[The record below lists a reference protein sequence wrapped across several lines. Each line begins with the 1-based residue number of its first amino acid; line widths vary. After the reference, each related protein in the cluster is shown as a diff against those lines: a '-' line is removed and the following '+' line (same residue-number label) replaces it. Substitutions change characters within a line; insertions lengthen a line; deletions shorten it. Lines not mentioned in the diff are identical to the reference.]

1 MRIKWLGHA
10 CFVIESNQGIKVL
23 TDPYK
28 VEKNIKYT
36 TIDEEADIILVSHDH
51 WDHNNTSVVKGD
63 PVIINKSGKKKIKGI
78 SITGVSSYHDNSMGR
93 DRGPNTIYTIS
104 IEGMN
109 VCHLGD
115 LGHILNQDQ
124 INEIGSVDI
133 LLIPV
138 GGTYTID
145 SSEATIVCG
154 QLKPRIVI
162 PMHFR
167 NEKCEFPV
175 DDVTPFIKDKKAV
188 ERTNSS
194 EITIE
199 QSDFKDDTR
208 IIVLSPS

>member
-1 MRIKWLGHA
+1 
-10 CFVIESNQGIKVL
+10 
-23 TDPYK
+23 
-28 VEKNIKYT
+28 
-36 TIDEEADIILVSHDH
+36 
-51 WDHNNTSVVKGD
+51 
-63 PVIINKSGKKKIKGI
+63 
-78 SITGVSSYHDNSMGR
+78 
-93 DRGPNTIYTIS
+93 
-104 IEGMN
+104 MN

-115 LGHILNQDQ
+115 LGHTLNQDQ

-145 SSEATIVCG
+145 SAEATIICG

-175 DDVTPFIKDKKAV
+175 DDVTPFIKDKKGV

-194 EITIE
+194 EIAIE
-199 QSDFKDDTR
+199 QSDLKDDTR
-208 IIVLSPS
+208 IIVLNPS